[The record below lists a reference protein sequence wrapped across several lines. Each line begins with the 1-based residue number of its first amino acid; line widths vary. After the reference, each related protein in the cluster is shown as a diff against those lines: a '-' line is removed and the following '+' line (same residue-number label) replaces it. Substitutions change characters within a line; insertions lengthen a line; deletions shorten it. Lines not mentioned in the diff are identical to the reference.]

1 MTVWDD
7 VHGAPVVDAI
17 RHQLESG
24 GSPHA
29 WLLLGPSGSGKLATA
44 TAIAAALNCRE
55 SPGIGCGE
63 CRTCTRIQRHRHPDV
78 HHVVAEG
85 TFILVDTVR
94 AVISEATRSPFE
106 GRTKVFIFDEAE
118 RMNPAAQ
125 NALLKT
131 LEEPETDTVFILL
144 SAREEELLDTI
155 RSRCRVVHLERLAE
169 GEVVSLLEAEGADHA
184 DALLAARLSEGDV
197 RKARAY
203 ARDEAPAERRRLWL
217 SIPHRLTS
225 PAEAMDVAAEIGAE
239 ARDAMKS
246 LESEQKREVT
256 ELADAMGEGR
266 GTASVRNALARR
278 HKRELRRLE
287 EEVMGEAL
295 ETIASVYRDALAVRS
310 GGAEGAANIDEVEEL
325 RLWASAD
332 VSDMALLQAVE
343 RCVAARGALAR
354 NANQTLALEAT
365 LIDLARLVPPSSR
378 VGGRRG

>member
-1 MTVWDD
+1 MTIWDD

-17 RHQLESG
+17 RRQLEHG

-29 WLLLGPSGSGKLATA
+29 WLLLGPSGSGKLGTA
-44 TAIAAALNCRE
+44 TAIAAALNCAE
-55 SPGIGCGE
+55 APGIGCGE

-155 RSRCRVVHLERLAE
+155 RSRCRVVHLERLSE

-184 DALLAARLSEGDV
+184 AALLAARLSEGDI
-197 RKARAY
+197 RRARAF

-225 PAEAMDVAAEIGAE
+225 SAEALDVAAEIGAE

-246 LESEQKREVT
+246 LEAEQKREVT
-256 ELADAMGEGR
+256 ELAEAMGEGR

-278 HKRELRRLE
+278 HKRELRRME

-295 ETIASVYRDALAVRS
+295 ETLASVYRDALAIRS

-343 RCVAARGALAR
+343 RCIVARGALAR

-365 LIDLARLVPPSSR
+365 LIDLARLVPPSAR
-378 VGGRRG
+378 VGAHRG